1 MQKNF
6 IGKSSTIREE
16 FLDVF
21 LAILNPDKLTVGRAF
36 LYKNGINSNIVKKFL
51 TSASLSNYKE
61 FLNNSSDFQLKEQK
75 PMEVFKKINYHVD
88 GYGTQNFSINI
99 TKTGKDVIKNRKYT
113 LVYFIKF
120 KKEINGN
127 ICTYI
132 IYKHKNDFRIHIK
145 CEITDTEEKVK
156 EAQDL
161 AYSFLWTLTS
171 AKFKIRINKHIFN
184 EFIKYFDDF
193 SIFICQETKY
203 GSFIKQTICEYWV
216 KSDLD
221 IDIWKEIFED
231 NFQDKGNKRKF
242 FCSAPD
248 TTIISRYILDD
259 NKIYL
264 AAEQSNPYTV
274 DESITKI
281 DKVYIRYSNRCK
293 EDNILFD
300 VYKDMNTGEV
310 YAIFSNYYSDCSK
323 TKLRKAILADFLNKT
338 GILPKLIIEQDQ

>member
-6 IGKSSTIREE
+6 IGKSSTICEE

-21 LAILNPDKLTVGRAF
+21 LAILDPDKLTVGRAF
-36 LYKNGINSNIVKKFL
+36 LYKNGINSHIVKKFL
-51 TSASLSNYKE
+51 TSVSLSNYKE
-61 FLNNSSDFQLKEQK
+61 FLNNSSDFQLKEQE
-75 PMEVFKKINYHVD
+75 PVEVFKKINYHVD
-88 GYGTQNFSINI
+88 GYGTQNFSINV

-113 LVYFIKF
+113 LVDFIKF

-132 IYKHKNDFRIHIK
+132 IHKRKNDFRIHIR
-145 CEITDTEEKVK
+145 CEITDTEEKAK

-171 AKFKIRINKHIFN
+171 AKFKIGINKQMFS

-203 GSFIKQTICEYWV
+203 GSFIKQTVCEYWV

-231 NFQDKGNKRKF
+231 NFWDKGNKRKF
-242 FCSAPD
+242 FCSAAD
-248 TTIISRYILDD
+248 TTIISRYTLDD

-264 AAEQSNPYTV
+264 AAEQSNPHTV
-274 DESITKI
+274 DEPITKI
-281 DKVYIRYSNRCK
+281 DKVYIRYSNKCK

-300 VYKDMNTGEV
+300 VYKDMNTGEI

-338 GILPKLIIEQDQ
+338 DILPKLIIEQDQ